1 MAKRMSLGYPEAM
14 RMITP
19 AEVDTIAAAAAR
31 ANLSAN
37 AVLRVFS
44 EPTLDSEGK
53 DALHL
58 TIVVAPEAV
67 DALEGDALLDTLVQI
82 QRDLQKAGEDR
93 FAIVEYATEAELG
106 PNGDP

>member
-1 MAKRMSLGYPEAM
+1 
-14 RMITP
+14 MITP
-19 AEVDTIAAAAAR
+19 EEVDAIAAAAAR
-31 ANLSAN
+31 ANLSERV
-37 AVLRVFS
+37 VLRVFS

-58 TIVVAPEAV
+58 TIVVAAEAV

-106 PNGDP
+106 TNGDS